1 MCKQIKKCEPL
12 IEFVPFGMRMP
23 QINYLTINVLKPER
37 CDVYFLVEK
46 ATQFYNCL
54 DSELSNENKLVLITR
69 YLQQVINRKYS

>member
-1 MCKQIKKCEPL
+1 MCKQIKKCVPL

-46 ATQFYNCL
+46 ATHNYNCL